1 MKGSNSRSCADSS
14 MPMLFLQGT
23 RDALADTGLLKL
35 VLRDLKDLA
44 MLHLAE
50 GADHSFHVLKRSGRN
65 DGDVLTEILDAFGN
79 WIDKVVLR

>member
-1 MKGSNSRSCADSS
+1 
-14 MPMLFLQGT
+14 
-23 RDALADTGLLKL
+23 
-35 VLRDLKDLA
+35 